1 MWRFIDTDV
10 INGAYSCALF
20 QSIGHHVGL
29 GTSDETILFWR
40 VIQPT
45 LYVGYHQCISDEV
58 HEAYCRKH
66 NVDIIRR
73 ILGGGCG
80 YCDRNQI
87 LYSVIGKDDGNIPR
101 KINNAYKKVLSCMLI
116 ALENLG
122 LKGELDPARN
132 GIFVKGRK
140 ISGNAQGRFNGSVM
154 INGSFLLDFDFKS
167 MDCVL
172 KHPTMNL
179 RPNVATAREG
189 MVSLSDLMNLPDINH
204 IKQVL
209 RTGFEEGLGVKT
221 YEGKISDAEEM
232 LAKKLTML
240 YTSSDWTYRMDDK
253 KAKRIKRKRNI
264 STDL

>member
-1 MWRFIDTDV
+1 MWRFIDKDI

-87 LYSVIGKDDGNIPR
+87 LYSVIGKDDGSIPR
-101 KINNAYKKVLSCMLI
+101 NINNAYKKVLSCMLI

-122 LKGELDPARN
+122 LEGELDPVRN

-140 ISGNAQGRFNGSVM
+140 ISGNAQGRFDGSVM

-179 RPNVATAREG
+179 RPNVTTIREG

-221 YEGKISDAEEM
+221 YKGKISVAEEM
-232 LAKKLTML
+232 LAKKLTGL
-240 YTSSDWTYRMDDK
+240 YASRDWTFRMDDK

-264 STDL
+264 SIDL